1 MNRHPTALTALL
13 ALAAGSLALAQ
24 PVPEAAPSTT
34 QPAPIPSAQPS
45 ISSAGDLLAQLETAD
60 ANLRSLDA
68 DILYQR
74 VFGLEGDQQER
85 RGRLYFVDTK
95 AQTPENKPAP
105 GSRKFAIH
113 FKSLKLG
120 DQPPMAQ
127 DQVLIFDGEWLVEK
141 QPQQQQIIKRQIT
154 RAGGFDPLKVGEG
167 PFPLPIGQKRAD
179 ILSRFDAELLPAT
192 KDLVAEDPAMQQPLE
207 NFVRGS
213 HQLKLTPKPGERSIE
228 LSEIR
233 LWYRPDPATGQL
245 LPRMARTVTP
255 TGDVSLV
262 QLANVKVN
270 QSVPAQALD
279 TTTPAG
285 WKQDIQEL
293 PPENRR

>member
-1 MNRHPTALTALL
+1 MNRQLSALSAAVALTA
-13 ALAAGSLALAQ
+13 AALAQ
-24 PVPEAAPSTT
+24 P
-34 QPAPIPSAQPS
+34 QPAPQPAPAAPQAAHA
-45 ISSAGDLLAQLETAD
+45 ISSASDLLAQLETAD
-60 ANLRSLDA
+60 ANLRALDA

-85 RGRLYFVDTK
+85 RGRLYFVDSK
-95 AQTPENKPAP
+95 ALTQDAKPAP

-127 DQVLIFDGEWLVEK
+127 DQVLVFDGEWLVEK

-179 ILSRFDAELLPAT
+179 ILSRFEAELLPAT
-192 KDLVAEDPAMQQPLE
+192 RDLVAEDPAMQQPLE

-233 LWYRPDPATGQL
+233 LWYRPDPVTGQL

-270 QSVPAQALD
+270 QSVPAEALD
-279 TTTPAG
+279 TATPPG

-293 PPENRR
+293 SPENRR